1 MDESTPRGP
10 RPGPAHTARRRPS
23 RRWFLAGG
31 LAVLAGGGAGVGA
44 EYWRHRPPAPL
55 PRPPA
60 LLLEAAAAERALIAD
75 LDATT
80 GGAPSVRRLLTAARA
95 DHAAHLSALEDL
107 LTAYRT
113 PSPSPS
119 PVPGTPRTLA
129 QLRSAEQQAATAA
142 GTRADASSGARA
154 ALLASIAA
162 CEASHAELLR

>member
-1 MDESTPRGP
+1 M
-10 RPGPAHTARRRPS
+10 
-23 RRWFLAGG
+23 
-31 LAVLAGGGAGVGA
+31 
-44 EYWRHRPPAPL
+44 
-55 PRPPA
+55 
-60 LLLEAAAAERALIAD
+60 IAD